1 MGKVKSINGNVTNG
15 AIGITGHQGQAGVSG
30 IFVSDEYK
38 REIIIKKWIPVVE
51 NNIPTRNKKIIEN
64 CALYCE
70 WYLSIDE
77 NYTKASAGEDLNNR
91 LEEIKKR
98 IGNIDR
104 IDIVCKSYN
113 PISGEIEYKL
123 SNGKYIP
130 LTGGVE
136 DKLSDEQLTVL
147 FDIEFIKEINIQLYR
162 DLKIDKI
169 II

>member
-1 MGKVKSINGNVTNG
+1 MGRIRSINSGPNG
-15 AIGITGHQGQAGVSG
+15 YPGQPGVNG
-30 IFVSDEYK
+30 LNSDEYK
-38 REIIIKKWIPVVE
+38 REIIIRKWTPVVE
-51 NNIPTRNKKIIEN
+51 NNIPTINKKIIEY

-77 NYTKASAGEDLNNR
+77 NYTKNSAGEDLNNR

-98 IGNIDR
+98 IVNIDR

-130 LTGGVE
+130 LTGGI
-136 DKLSDEQLTVL
+136 DKLSDEQLTTL

-169 II
+169 I